1 LEITKV
7 SPNLAA
13 GLVWLCI
20 PVQRWFLKKNNEENE
35 VSNAI
40 AKSIIDKPFKNQRNK
55 PIPGE

>member
-1 LEITKV
+1 MKITKFP
-7 SPNLAA
+7 PNLAA

-40 AKSIIDKPFKNQRNK
+40 VKSIIDKSFKNQRNK
-55 PIPGE
+55 PIAGE